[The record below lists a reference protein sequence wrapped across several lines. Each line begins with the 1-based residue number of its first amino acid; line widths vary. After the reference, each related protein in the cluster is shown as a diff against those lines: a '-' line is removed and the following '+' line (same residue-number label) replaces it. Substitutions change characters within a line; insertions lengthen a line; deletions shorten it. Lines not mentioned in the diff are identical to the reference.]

1 MQIETFTLYLRM
13 IINEQKQNAMKNFRI
28 EFQDKDGN
36 ELFIKVIEE
45 THLSYAMIYARN
57 YLGTTTW
64 GDAVNYLITELN

>member
-1 MQIETFTLYLRM
+1 
-13 IINEQKQNAMKNFRI
+13 MKNFRI

-64 GDAVNYLITELN
+64 GDAVNYVIIELN

>member
-1 MQIETFTLYLRM
+1 
-13 IINEQKQNAMKNFRI
+13 MKTFRI

-57 YLGTTTW
+57 YLGGTTW

>member
-1 MQIETFTLYLRM
+1 MRLDNAHLLTTK
-13 IINEQKQNAMKNFRI
+13 KQNAMKTFKI

-57 YLGTTTW
+57 YLGGTTW